1 MTKYRIIRIDTAF
14 TNENLVD
21 EFCNK
26 TGNEYWIYSKE
37 ISKKSK
43 KEHFHIVLKTERHVD
58 TITKDI
64 KSMFND
70 PNYSHTAPRESIIKC
85 IAYTIKD
92 GNYNIHWDDN
102 EQIDAAHEYKDKIQ
116 KSQSFNTLR
125 DEVLYY
131 LNEIEDAEM
140 MMNTRLMYE
149 ILKIFKT
156 KQLKYPSQN
165 WIKNCMITYYMQDP
179 HKDMNM
185 KNIESLYSIRDP
197 YIKEENL

>member
-1 MTKYRIIRIDTAF
+1 MPQYRCIRIDTAF

-21 EFCNK
+21 EFCNQK
-26 TGNEYWIYSKE
+26 GNLAWVYCQE
-37 ISKKSK
+37 ISKQSK
-43 KEHFHIVLKTERHVD
+43 KEHFHIVLKTDRHVD

-64 KSMFND
+64 KSMFNV
-70 PNYSHTAPRESIIKC
+70 NKIGSYSHSVCKDLKKA
-85 IAYTIKD
+85 IAYTLKD
-92 GNYNIHWDDN
+92 GNYTVHWDNN
-102 EQIDAAHEYKDKIQ
+102 EQIDEAIEYMNNIQ
-116 KSQSFNTLR
+116 ISQSFNTLR
-125 DEVLYY
+125 EEIIYH
-131 LNEIEDAEM
+131 LNEIQDSEM

-165 WIKNCMITYYMQDP
+165 WIKNCMITYYMQDL

-197 YIKEENL
+197 YLKE